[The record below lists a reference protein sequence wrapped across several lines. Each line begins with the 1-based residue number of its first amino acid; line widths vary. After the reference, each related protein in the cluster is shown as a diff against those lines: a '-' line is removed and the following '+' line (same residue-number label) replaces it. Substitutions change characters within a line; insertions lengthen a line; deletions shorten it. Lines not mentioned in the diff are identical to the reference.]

1 MEVMRNGSETN
12 ICNLCRSLQSFQCA
26 DTASPCL
33 RWSFSLSLSHCKF
46 FLNLSLSSSLRGH
59 LLQDDS
65 ATTHSQICRSYCYPS
80 SAWECVSLKFIY
92 TPSLYNF
99 FNFSHL
105 CFFEYVHFFP
115 TIHKFW
121 HLPPST
127 TNQPSLSLNFT
138 WCQNKQLWI

>member
-1 MEVMRNGSETN
+1 MVVRQISATCVVPYRAFNVQTRH
-12 ICNLCRSLQSFQCA
+12 LRVYDDHSL
-26 DTASPCL
+26 
-33 RWSFSLSLSHCKF
+33 SLSLSHCKF

-115 TIHKFW
+115 PIHKFW

-127 TNQPSLSLNFT
+127 TNQPSQSLNFT